1 MAAVM
6 LSTRNL
12 RPLRTL
18 AACLFAAA
26 LLWAPSAPAADD
38 FIAPEQAFRYTTEAT
53 DSLVTIRWTVA
64 KGYYLYRKRLGVE
77 SRAAWVV
84 LGEPRYPKGEAHS
97 DEYFGEQEVYRGDFV
112 VTVPYQTRDA
122 RLVSAG
128 TLPLTLKLQGCA
140 DAGLCYPPTRWNV
153 DVKHAA
159 VATGDSA
166 AAGITSV
173 DAIASSTVPAGAAE
187 LLGAA
192 ERREGGDALAA
203 VLGNGAATRSS
214 VTATGDGDFL
224 PPEVAFRVE
233 AVADGP
239 DRIKLEWQIAPGY
252 YLYRSRLNVATDT
265 SVAQLGTQSLPQ
277 GEKKSDEFLGEQ
289 EVYHDTLTATV
300 PVSRNGARELELPLS
315 VGFQGCAEA
324 GLCYPPET
332 RKLTV
337 SLPAGVGSAATPS
350 APQGAV
356 AGRFVSEQDRL
367 AELIRSGNLALVL
380 ATFFGLGL
388 LLAFTPCVL
397 PMVPILSGIIAGQGD
412 NVTTGRAFTLSLTY
426 VLGMAFTNT
435 LAGVAAAAAGQQI
448 QAMFQQTWI
457 IVLFGLLF
465 VVLAISMF
473 GSFTI
478 QMPSAIQTRLT
489 DVSNRQRAG
498 TFGGVAVMGALS
510 ALIVTACVA
519 PPLFATLAVIGQ
531 GGDVLRGGAALFAM
545 SIGMG
550 APLMVI
556 GTSAGKL
563 IPRAGAWMD
572 TVKKFFG
579 VLMLGVAAWM
589 FARIV
594 PERWALLLWAVPAA
608 VGAWLLWTEV
618 RGRSAG
624 TFAIRAASVLLG
636 AWGLALVAGAG
647 LGSTDPLR
655 PLPMRAAEHRGLEF
669 RRVSSLAQLD
679 AEVAAARASGRAV
692 MLDFYAD
699 WCVSCKEME
708 KYTFTEPAVI
718 AALAD
723 AVLLQ
728 ADVTANTDEDRALL
742 KRFGIFGPPTI
753 AFYGP
758 DGAERSNY
766 RVVGFMKAAEFA
778 KLAHAAVGADT
789 GG

>member
-1 MAAVM
+1 M
-6 LSTRNL
+6 
-12 RPLRTL
+12 
-18 AACLFAAA
+18 
-26 LLWAPSAPAADD
+26 
-38 FIAPEQAFRYTTEAT
+38 
-53 DSLVTIRWTVA
+53 
-64 KGYYLYRKRLGVE
+64 
-77 SRAAWVV
+77 
-84 LGEPRYPKGEAHS
+84 
-97 DEYFGEQEVYRGDFV
+97 
-112 VTVPYQTRDA
+112 
-122 RLVSAG
+122 
-128 TLPLTLKLQGCA
+128 
-140 DAGLCYPPTRWNV
+140 
-153 DVKHAA
+153 
-159 VATGDSA
+159 
-166 AAGITSV
+166 
-173 DAIASSTVPAGAAE
+173 
-187 LLGAA
+187 
-192 ERREGGDALAA
+192 
-203 VLGNGAATRSS
+203 
-214 VTATGDGDFL
+214 
-224 PPEVAFRVE
+224 
-233 AVADGP
+233 
-239 DRIKLEWQIAPGY
+239 
-252 YLYRSRLNVATDT
+252 
-265 SVAQLGTQSLPQ
+265 
-277 GEKKSDEFLGEQ
+277 KSDEFFGEQ
-289 EVYHDTLTATV
+289 EVYHDTLVATL
-300 PVSRNGARELELPLS
+300 PVSRSGAREIELPVS
-315 VGFQGCAEA
+315 VTFQGCAEA

-332 RKLTV
+332 RKLLVT
-337 SLPAGVGSAATPS
+337 LPAGVGSAVASLDAAGVAAT
-350 APQGAV
+350 GAG
-356 AGRFVSEQDRL
+356 AGAGQFVSEQDRL

-435 LAGVAAAAAGQQI
+435 LAGIAAAAAGQQI

-473 GSFTI
+473 GTFTI

-498 TFGGVAVMGALS
+498 SYGGVAVMGALS

-531 GGDVLRGGAALFAM
+531 GGDVVRGGAALFAM

-608 VGAWLLWTEV
+608 IGAWLLWTEV

-624 TFAIRAASVLLG
+624 TFAVRAAGVLLG
-636 AWGLALVAGAG
+636 LWGLALVVGAG
-647 LGSTDPLR
+647 LGGTDPLR
-655 PLPMRAAEHRGLEF
+655 PLPMMTGEHRGLEF
-669 RRVSSLAQLD
+669 RRVASVAQLD

-708 KYTFTEPAVI
+708 KYTFTEESVI
-718 AALAD
+718 AALGD

-728 ADVTANTDEDRALL
+728 ADVTANSDDDQALL

-766 RVVGFMKAAEFA
+766 RVVGFMKAEEFA
-778 KLAHAAVGADT
+778 KLARAAIGAAQVASATITEPALPAADATPGSVADT